1 VKVEI
6 YGRSDDLIEIRVD
19 GKGRVEI
26 WGRFDDLIYLR
37 IDGKDRDEIDGHG
50 RDDGKD
56 RDEIDG
62 HGRDDG
68 KDRDEIGGHDSV
80 DDQHSRALEVRSIGG
95 ARGIRVHAI
104 YDGCWSFA
112 AGQLAKDRAI
122 PAEWSVRVEQE
133 HGYSTRLVIETG
145 DELVQVTREGGKPLD
160 DGEGDES

>member
-1 VKVEI
+1 MKVEI

-37 IDGKDRDEIDGHG
+37 I
-50 RDDGKD
+50 DGKD